1 MLVGGAGVSVFGGA
15 AVGLV
20 GRLVGK
26 FGSVGDFGLVT
37 GVPGV
42 LVWQPVTTTPN
53 ATATASAQSC
63 RHPVPAIAAYPSA
76 SARSCA
82 APSPE

>member
-1 MLVGGAGVSVFGGA
+1 VGAGVTVVGGA

-26 FGSVGDFGLVT
+26 LGSVGDFGLVT

-42 LVWQPVTTTPN
+42 LV
-53 ATATASAQSC
+53 
-63 RHPVPAIAAYPSA
+63 
-76 SARSCA
+76 
-82 APSPE
+82 

>member
-1 MLVGGAGVSVFGGA
+1 MSVFGGA

-26 FGSVGDFGLVT
+26 FGSVGDFGLVM

-42 LVWQPVTTTPN
+42 LVWQPVDHN
-53 ATATASAQSC
+53 AQRDSNGKRPVC